1 MAEHGFAAGPAAARQ
16 ADLTYVS
23 DAEPGLR
30 RRKSGKGFRYLAPG
44 GGAVANRTTLARIRA
59 LAIPPAWTDVWICPS
74 DSGHIQATGRDA
86 RGRKQYRYHP
96 NWTACRDDAK
106 FGSLVD
112 FAAALPRLRAR
123 VEADLSRRDL
133 SRDCIVAS
141 IVWLLDNAMLR
152 VGNEI
157 YARSNRSF
165 GATTLRTR
173 HVAIE
178 GSRIRFAFTGK
189 SGRQWQLRLADRRIA
204 AIIRRVQEL
213 PGQRLFQYL
222 DEDGARRE
230 IHSHDVNA
238 YIREAI
244 GERFSSRHFRTWGA
258 TNAAAFLFAQ
268 APLPETKR
276 QIAQAA
282 NAIIDRVAARLNNT
296 RAVCRR
302 SYIHP
307 AVVDA
312 WVEGALGEELREIR
326 RRNSRPYKGLNSQES
341 TLLRW
346 LSARHG

>member
-1 MAEHGFAAGPAAARQ
+1 MAGHGFDAGPAAARR

-23 DAEPGLR
+23 DAGPGLR
-30 RRKSGKGFRYLAPG
+30 RRKSGKGFRYSAPG
-44 GGAVANRTTLARIRA
+44 GGDVTGSATLARIRE

-74 DSGHIQATGRDA
+74 GSGHIQATGRDA

-96 NWTACRDDAK
+96 DWTACRDDAK

-112 FAAALPRLRAR
+112 FAAALPKLRAR
-123 VEADLSRRDL
+123 VEADLARRDL
-133 SRDCIVAS
+133 SRDCVVAS

-152 VGNEI
+152 VGNDI

-178 GSRIRFAFTGK
+178 GSRVRFAFTGK
-189 SGRQWQLRLADRRIA
+189 SGRQWQLGLADRRIA
-204 AIIRRVQEL
+204 AAIRRVQEL

-222 DEDGARRE
+222 DAEGARRE

-238 YIREAI
+238 YIREAL

-258 TNAAAFLFAQ
+258 TSAAAFLFAQ

-276 QIAQAA
+276 QVVQAA

-302 SYIHP
+302 SYVHP
-307 AVVDA
+307 AVTGA
-312 WVEGALGEELREIR
+312 WLDGRLGDELAATR
-326 RRNSRPYKGLNSQES
+326 RRNPRPLKGLSAQES

-346 LSARHG
+346 LRGQPH

>member
-1 MAEHGFAAGPAAARQ
+1 MAENGFAAGPAAARQ

-23 DAEPGLR
+23 DADPGLR
-30 RRKSGKGFRYLAPG
+30 RKRSGKGFRYLAPDG
-44 GGAVANRTTLARIRA
+44 RTVADRSILARIRA

-74 DSGHIQATGRDA
+74 GSGHIQATGRDA

-96 NWTACRDDAK
+96 DWTACRDDAK

-112 FAAALPRLRAR
+112 FASALPKLRAR
-123 VEADLSRRDL
+123 IETDLSRRDL
-133 SRDCIVAS
+133 SRGCIVAS
-141 IVWLLDNAMLR
+141 IAWLMDNAMLR

-165 GATTLRTR
+165 GATTLHSR

-189 SGRQWQLRLADRRIA
+189 SGKQWQLGLADRRIA
-204 AIIRRVQEL
+204 AVIRRVQEL
-213 PGQRLFQYL
+213 PGQRLFQYI

-230 IHSHDVNA
+230 IHSQDVNA

-244 GERFSSRHFRTWGA
+244 GDRFSSRHFRTWGA
-258 TNAAAFLFAQ
+258 TNAAAMLFAH
-268 APLPETKR
+268 AALPETKR
-276 QIAQAA
+276 QAAQAA
-282 NAIIDRVAARLNNT
+282 NAVIDQVAARLNNT

-307 AVVDA
+307 AVIEA
-312 WVEGALGEELREIR
+312 WTEGRFGDDLAAMR
-326 RRNSRPYKGLNSQES
+326 RRCPRPLKGLSAGES

-346 LSARHG
+346 LREKTP